1 MTQRFFSIPRGFDRM
16 TGLREW
22 FKQRLRWRLGAPQR
36 LMRYE
41 RKTPMAEHKHGEQDV
56 TTQEKVFAGFVRYTV
71 WGAAISIGIL
81 VFLALFNS

>member
-1 MTQRFFSIPRGFDRM
+1 
-16 TGLREW
+16 
-22 FKQRLRWRLGAPQR
+22 
-36 LMRYE
+36 
-41 RKTPMAEHKHGEQDV
+41 MAEHKRGEQDI